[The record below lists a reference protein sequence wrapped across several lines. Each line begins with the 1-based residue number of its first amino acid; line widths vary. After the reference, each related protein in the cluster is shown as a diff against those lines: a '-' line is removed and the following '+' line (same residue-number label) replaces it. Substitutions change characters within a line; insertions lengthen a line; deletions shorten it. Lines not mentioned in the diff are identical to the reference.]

1 MPKVQVASQVELD
14 FDEVLKGVER
24 LETKEL
30 EQFLNLEIN
39 L

>member
-1 MPKVQVASQVELD
+1 MPKVQVVSQVELD